1 MQVSIKNY
9 PACKK
14 IRQRESKP
22 KENKDSRYSEIRLIR
37 MGSKITLLNIFL
49 NTSRKEENFN
59 EEVASLKTNQMEI
72 LE

>member
-14 IRQRESKP
+14 TRQRESKP
-22 KENKDSRYSEIRLIR
+22 KENKASRYSEIRLIR